1 MRRAIKRGLIVALGV
16 IIQILL
22 SLSVLI
28 FFGQKIAVIETFYS
42 ILSVLLVL
50 GIVKESKSLSKDL
63 PWIIIIMLFP
73 IVGALLYIVIGGNL
87 KKSKVL
93 KAIKQSE
100 ENGGKYFVQNK
111 DIKKEIE
118 EQNNG
123 KLNYLMNY
131 LNFPVTKNN
140 EVKYYSFGEKA
151 FPDMI
156 SELKNAKKFIFLE
169 YFIIKTGKMWDEILK
184 ILEEKAEQG
193 LDVRLIYDDM
203 GCIAFLPTNYPKKM
217 EEKGIKCV
225 AFNKLNPFLGVI
237 MNNRDHRK
245 MMIIDGKTVFSGGM
259 NLADEYINL
268 EHPYGIWK
276 DNGIKIKGDAVWN
289 FTVMFLNMWNAY
301 KKEDSNYNIFK
312 YDFSKENLNNKGY
325 VVPYFETPLD
335 SEIVGENV
343 YLNIINQATK
353 YLYIFTPYLI
363 IDTDMINSLILS
375 AKRGV
380 DVRIVVP
387 GIPDK
392 KIVYSLTTSYFETLI
407 KNGVKIYKYT
417 PGFVHSKVFISDDNI
432 ATVGTINLDY
442 RSLYLHFECGVFMQD
457 VEVINEVK
465 KDLVETIEKSH
476 LVSKK
481 DATPKFFKG
490 VWQAVLRLFAPLM

>member
-1 MRRAIKRGLIVALGV
+1 
-16 IIQILL
+16 
-22 SLSVLI
+22 
-28 FFGQKIAVIETFYS
+28 
-42 ILSVLLVL
+42 
-50 GIVKESKSLSKDL
+50 
-63 PWIIIIMLFP
+63 MLFP

-87 KKSKVL
+87 HKSKVL

-100 ENGGKYFVQNK
+100 EKGNKYFIQNEK
-111 DIKKEIE
+111 IKKEVE
-118 EQNNG
+118 SQNNG
-123 KLNYLMNY
+123 KINY

-140 EVKYYSFGEKA
+140 NINYYKLGELAYPEMLK
-151 FPDMI
+151 
-156 SELKNAKKFIFLE
+156 ELKNAKKFIFLE
-169 YFIIKTGKMWDEILK
+169 YFIIKNGTMWSEILK
-184 ILEEKAEQG
+184 ILEEKAKEG

-203 GCIAFLPTNYPKKM
+203 GCIAFLPTSYPKQM
-217 EEKGIKCV
+217 EEKGIKCI

-268 EHPYGIWK
+268 EHPYGKWK
-276 DNGIKIKGDAVWN
+276 DNGIKITGEAVWN
-289 FTVMFLNMWNAY
+289 FTIMFLNMWNSYRKDDEDY
-301 KKEDSNYNIFK
+301 KKYK
-312 YDFSKENLNNKGY
+312 YDFSKENLEQNGY
-325 VVPYFETPLD
+325 TIPYGETPLD
-335 SEIVGENV
+335 NEIVGENV
-343 YLNIINQATK
+343 YLNIINQAQK
-353 YLYIFTPYLI
+353 YVYIMTPYLI
-363 IDTDMINSLILS
+363 IDTDMINSLILA

-417 PGFVHSKVFISDDNI
+417 PGFVHSKVFVSDDNI

-457 VEVINEVK
+457 VEEIKDVK
-465 KDLVETIEKSH
+465 KDLVDTIGESH
-476 LVSKK
+476 FVSKK
-481 DATPKFFKG
+481 EAMPKLLKS

>member
-1 MRRAIKRGLIVALGV
+1 
-16 IIQILL
+16 
-22 SLSVLI
+22 
-28 FFGQKIAVIETFYS
+28 
-42 ILSVLLVL
+42 
-50 GIVKESKSLSKDL
+50 
-63 PWIIIIMLFP
+63 MLFP

-87 KKSKVL
+87 HKSKVL

-100 ENGGKYFVQNK
+100 EKGNKYFIQDEK
-111 DIKKEIE
+111 IKKEIE
-118 EQNNG
+118 SQNKG
-123 KLNYLMNY
+123 KINYLMNY

-140 EVKYYSFGEKA
+140 NINYYKLGELAYPEMLK
-151 FPDMI
+151 
-156 SELKNAKKFIFLE
+156 ELKNAKKFIFLE
-169 YFIIKTGKMWDEILK
+169 YFIIKNGTMWSEILK
-184 ILEEKAEQG
+184 ILEEKAKEG

-203 GCIAFLPTNYPKKM
+203 GCIALLPTSYPKQMK
-217 EEKGIKCV
+217 EKGIKCI

-268 EHPYGIWK
+268 EHPYGKWK
-276 DNGIKIKGDAVWN
+276 DNGIKITGEAVWN
-289 FTVMFLNMWNAY
+289 FTIMFLNMWNSYRKDDEDY
-301 KKEDSNYNIFK
+301 KKYK
-312 YDFSKENLNNKGY
+312 YDFSKENLEQNGY
-325 VVPYFETPLD
+325 TIPYGETPLD
-335 SEIVGENV
+335 NEIVGENV
-343 YLNIINQATK
+343 YLNIINQAQK
-353 YLYIFTPYLI
+353 YVYIMTPYLI
-363 IDTDMINSLILS
+363 IDTDMINSLILA

-417 PGFVHSKVFISDDNI
+417 PGFVHSKVFVSDDNI

-442 RSLYLHFECGVFMQD
+442 RSLYLHFECGIFMQD
-457 VEVINEVK
+457 VEVIKDVK
-465 KDLVETIEKSH
+465 KDLVDTIGESH
-476 LVSKK
+476 FVSKK
-481 DATPKFFKG
+481 EAMPKLLKS

>member
-1 MRRAIKRGLIVALGV
+1 
-16 IIQILL
+16 
-22 SLSVLI
+22 
-28 FFGQKIAVIETFYS
+28 
-42 ILSVLLVL
+42 
-50 GIVKESKSLSKDL
+50 
-63 PWIIIIMLFP
+63 MLFP

-87 KKSKVL
+87 HKSTVL
-93 KAIKQSE
+93 KAIKKSE
-100 ENGGKYFVQNK
+100 EKGNKYFIQDEK
-111 DIKKEIE
+111 IKKEIE
-118 EQNNG
+118 SQNNG
-123 KLNYLMNY
+123 KINYLMNY

-140 EVKYYSFGEKA
+140 NINYYKLGELAYPEMLK
-151 FPDMI
+151 
-156 SELKNAKKFIFLE
+156 ELKNAKKFIFLE
-169 YFIIKTGKMWDEILK
+169 YFIIKNGTMWSEILK
-184 ILEEKAEQG
+184 ILEEKAKEG

-203 GCIAFLPTNYPKKM
+203 GCIALLPTSYPKQM
-217 EEKGIKCV
+217 EEKGIKCI

-268 EHPYGIWK
+268 EHPYGKWK
-276 DNGIKIKGDAVWN
+276 DNGIKITGEAVWN
-289 FTVMFLNMWNAY
+289 FTIMFLNMWNSYRKDDEDY
-301 KKEDSNYNIFK
+301 KKYK
-312 YDFSKENLNNKGY
+312 YDFSKENLEQNGY
-325 VVPYFETPLD
+325 TIPYGETPLD
-335 SEIVGENV
+335 NEIVGENV
-343 YLNIINQATK
+343 YLNIINQAQK
-353 YLYIFTPYLI
+353 YVYIMTPYLI
-363 IDTDMINSLILS
+363 IDTDMINSLILA

-417 PGFVHSKVFISDDNI
+417 PGFVHSKVFVSDDNI

-457 VEVINEVK
+457 VEEIKDVK
-465 KDLVETIEKSH
+465 KDLVDTIEESH
-476 LVSKK
+476 FVSKK
-481 DATPKFFKG
+481 EAMPKLLKS

>member
-1 MRRAIKRGLIVALGV
+1 
-16 IIQILL
+16 
-22 SLSVLI
+22 
-28 FFGQKIAVIETFYS
+28 
-42 ILSVLLVL
+42 
-50 GIVKESKSLSKDL
+50 
-63 PWIIIIMLFP
+63 MLFP

-87 KKSKVL
+87 HKSKVL

-100 ENGGKYFVQNK
+100 EKGNKYFIQDEK
-111 DIKKEIE
+111 IKKEIE
-118 EQNNG
+118 SQNNG
-123 KLNYLMNY
+123 KINYLMNY

-140 EVKYYSFGEKA
+140 NINYYKLGELAYPEMLK
-151 FPDMI
+151 
-156 SELKNAKKFIFLE
+156 ELKNAKKFIFLE
-169 YFIIKTGKMWDEILK
+169 YFIIKNGTMWSEILK
-184 ILEEKAEQG
+184 ILEEKAKER

-203 GCIAFLPTNYPKKM
+203 GCIALLPTSYPKQMK
-217 EEKGIKCV
+217 EKGIKCI

-268 EHPYGIWK
+268 EHPYGKWK
-276 DNGIKIKGDAVWN
+276 DNGIKITGEAVWN
-289 FTVMFLNMWNAY
+289 FTIMFLNMWNSYRKDDEDY
-301 KKEDSNYNIFK
+301 KKYK
-312 YDFSKENLNNKGY
+312 YDFSKENLEQNGY
-325 VVPYFETPLD
+325 TIPYGETPLD
-335 SEIVGENV
+335 NEIVGENV
-343 YLNIINQATK
+343 YLNIINQAQK
-353 YLYIFTPYLI
+353 YVYIMTPYLI
-363 IDTDMINSLILS
+363 IDTDMINSLILA

-417 PGFVHSKVFISDDNI
+417 PGFVHSKVFVSDDNI

-457 VEVINEVK
+457 VEEIKDVK
-465 KDLVETIEKSH
+465 KDLVDTIGESH
-476 LVSKK
+476 FVSKK
-481 DATPKFFKG
+481 EAMPKLLKS

>member
-28 FFGQKIAVIETFYS
+28 FFGQKIAVIETLYE
-42 ILSVLLVL
+42 IISVLLVL
-50 GIVKESKSLSKDL
+50 GIIKESKSLSKDL

-87 KKSKVL
+87 HKSKVL

-100 ENGGKYFVQNK
+100 ENGSKYFIQNEE
-111 DIKKEIE
+111 IKKEIE
-118 EQNNG
+118 SQNNG
-123 KLNYLMNY
+123 KINYLMNY

-140 EVKYYSFGEKA
+140 DVKYYPFGEKA
-151 FPDMI
+151 YPEMLN
-156 SELKNAKKFIFLE
+156 ELKNAKKFIFLE
-169 YFIIKTGKMWDEILK
+169 YFIIKNGKMWEEILK
-184 ILEEKAEQG
+184 ILEEKAKDG
-193 LDVRLIYDDM
+193 LDVRLMYDDM
-203 GCIAFLPTNYPKKM
+203 GCIAFLPTSYPKQM
-217 EEKGIKCV
+217 EAKGIKCV

-276 DNGIKIKGDAVWN
+276 DNGIKISGEAVWN
-289 FTVMFLNMWNAY
+289 FTIMFLNMWNSY
-301 KKEDSNYNIFK
+301 RKEDEDYEKYKYN
-312 YDFSKENLNNKGY
+312 FSKENLPENGY
-325 VVPYFETPLD
+325 TIPYGETPLD

-343 YLNIINQATK
+343 YLNIINQAQK
-353 YLYIFTPYLI
+353 YVYIMTPYLI
-363 IDTDMINSLILS
+363 IDTDMINSLILA

-380 DVRIVVP
+380 DVRIIVP

-442 RSLYLHFECGVFMQD
+442 RSLYLHFECGIFMQD
-457 VEVINEVK
+457 VDAIDDVK
-465 KDLVETIEKSH
+465 NDLIDTIEKSH
-476 LVSKK
+476 LVTKK
-481 DATPKFFKG
+481 EASPKLLKG
-490 VWQAVLRLFAPLM
+490 IWQAVLRLFAPLM

>member
-1 MRRAIKRGLIVALGV
+1 
-16 IIQILL
+16 
-22 SLSVLI
+22 
-28 FFGQKIAVIETFYS
+28 
-42 ILSVLLVL
+42 
-50 GIVKESKSLSKDL
+50 
-63 PWIIIIMLFP
+63 MLFP

-87 KKSKVL
+87 HKSKVL

-100 ENGGKYFVQNK
+100 EKGNKYFIQDEK
-111 DIKKEIE
+111 IKKEIE
-118 EQNNG
+118 SQNNG
-123 KLNYLMNY
+123 KINYLMNY

-140 EVKYYSFGEKA
+140 NINYYKLGELAYPEMLK
-151 FPDMI
+151 
-156 SELKNAKKFIFLE
+156 ELKNAKKFIFLE
-169 YFIIKTGKMWDEILK
+169 YFIIKNGTMWSEILK
-184 ILEEKAEQG
+184 ILEEKAKEG

-203 GCIAFLPTNYPKKM
+203 ECIALLPTSYPKQM
-217 EEKGIKCV
+217 EEKGIKCI

-268 EHPYGIWK
+268 EHPYGKWK
-276 DNGIKIKGDAVWN
+276 DNGIKITGEAVWN
-289 FTVMFLNMWNAY
+289 FTIMFLNMWNSYRKDDEDY
-301 KKEDSNYNIFK
+301 KKYK
-312 YDFSKENLNNKGY
+312 YDFSKENLEQNGY
-325 VVPYFETPLD
+325 TIPYGETPLD
-335 SEIVGENV
+335 NEIVGENV
-343 YLNIINQATK
+343 YLNIINQAQK
-353 YLYIFTPYLI
+353 YVYIMTPYLI
-363 IDTDMINSLILS
+363 IDTDMINSLILA

-417 PGFVHSKVFISDDNI
+417 PGFVHSKVFVSDDNI

-457 VEVINEVK
+457 VEEIKDVK
-465 KDLVETIEKSH
+465 KDLVDTIEESH
-476 LVSKK
+476 FVSKK
-481 DATPKFFKG
+481 EAMPKLLKS

>member
-1 MRRAIKRGLIVALGV
+1 
-16 IIQILL
+16 
-22 SLSVLI
+22 
-28 FFGQKIAVIETFYS
+28 
-42 ILSVLLVL
+42 
-50 GIVKESKSLSKDL
+50 
-63 PWIIIIMLFP
+63 MLFP

-87 KKSKVL
+87 HKSKVL

-100 ENGGKYFVQNK
+100 EKGNKYFIQDEK
-111 DIKKEIE
+111 IKKEIE
-118 EQNNG
+118 SQNNG
-123 KLNYLMNY
+123 KINYLMNY

-140 EVKYYSFGEKA
+140 NINYYKLGELAYPEMLK
-151 FPDMI
+151 
-156 SELKNAKKFIFLE
+156 ELKNAKKFIFLE
-169 YFIIKTGKMWDEILK
+169 YFIIKNGTMWREILK
-184 ILEEKAEQG
+184 ILEEKAKEG

-203 GCIAFLPTNYPKKM
+203 GCIALLPTSYPKQMK
-217 EEKGIKCV
+217 EKGIKCI

-268 EHPYGIWK
+268 EHPYGKWK
-276 DNGIKIKGDAVWN
+276 DNGIKITGEAVWN
-289 FTVMFLNMWNAY
+289 FTIMFLNMWNSYRKDDKDY
-301 KKEDSNYNIFK
+301 KKYK
-312 YDFSKENLNNKGY
+312 YDFSKENLEQNGY
-325 VVPYFETPLD
+325 TIPYGETPLD
-335 SEIVGENV
+335 NEIVGENV
-343 YLNIINQATK
+343 YLNIINQAQK
-353 YLYIFTPYLI
+353 YVYIMTPYLI
-363 IDTDMINSLILS
+363 IDTDMINSLILA

-417 PGFVHSKVFISDDNI
+417 PGFVHSKVFVSDDNI

-457 VEVINEVK
+457 VEEIKDVK
-465 KDLVETIEKSH
+465 KDLVDTIEESH
-476 LVSKK
+476 FVSKK
-481 DATPKFFKG
+481 EAMPKLLKS

>member
-1 MRRAIKRGLIVALGV
+1 
-16 IIQILL
+16 
-22 SLSVLI
+22 
-28 FFGQKIAVIETFYS
+28 
-42 ILSVLLVL
+42 
-50 GIVKESKSLSKDL
+50 
-63 PWIIIIMLFP
+63 MLFP

-87 KKSKVL
+87 HKSIVL

-100 ENGGKYFVQNK
+100 EKGNKYFIQDEK
-111 DIKKEIE
+111 IKKEIE
-118 EQNNG
+118 SQNIG
-123 KLNYLMNY
+123 KINYLMNY

-140 EVKYYSFGEKA
+140 NINYYKLGEIAYPEMLK
-151 FPDMI
+151 
-156 SELKNAKKFIFLE
+156 ELKNAKKFIFLE
-169 YFIIKTGKMWDEILK
+169 YFIIKNGTMWSEILK
-184 ILEEKAEQG
+184 ILEEKAKEG

-203 GCIAFLPTNYPKKM
+203 GCIALLPTSYPKQM
-217 EEKGIKCV
+217 EEKGIKCI

-268 EHPYGIWK
+268 EHPYGKWK
-276 DNGIKIKGDAVWN
+276 DNGIKITGEAVWN
-289 FTVMFLNMWNAY
+289 FTIMFLNMWNSYRKDDEDY
-301 KKEDSNYNIFK
+301 KKYK
-312 YDFSKENLNNKGY
+312 YDFSKENLEQNGY
-325 VVPYFETPLD
+325 TIPYGETPLD
-335 SEIVGENV
+335 NEIVGENV
-343 YLNIINQATK
+343 YLNIINQAQK
-353 YLYIFTPYLI
+353 YVYIMTPYLI
-363 IDTDMINSLILS
+363 IDTDMINSLILA

-417 PGFVHSKVFISDDNI
+417 PGFVHSKVFVSDDNI

-457 VEVINEVK
+457 VEEIKDVK
-465 KDLVETIEKSH
+465 KDLVDTIEESH
-476 LVSKK
+476 FVSKK
-481 DATPKFFKG
+481 EAMPKLLKS

>member
-1 MRRAIKRGLIVALGV
+1 
-16 IIQILL
+16 
-22 SLSVLI
+22 
-28 FFGQKIAVIETFYS
+28 
-42 ILSVLLVL
+42 
-50 GIVKESKSLSKDL
+50 
-63 PWIIIIMLFP
+63 MLFP

-87 KKSKVL
+87 HKSKVL
-93 KAIKQSE
+93 KTIKKSE
-100 ENGGKYFVQNK
+100 KKGNKYFIQDEK
-111 DIKKEIE
+111 IKKEIE
-118 EQNNG
+118 SQNNG
-123 KLNYLMNY
+123 KINYLMNY

-140 EVKYYSFGEKA
+140 NINYYKLGELAYPEMLK
-151 FPDMI
+151 
-156 SELKNAKKFIFLE
+156 ELKNAKKFIFLE
-169 YFIIKTGKMWDEILK
+169 YFIIKNGTMWSKILK
-184 ILEEKAEQG
+184 ILEEKAKEG

-203 GCIAFLPTNYPKKM
+203 GCIALLPTSYPKQM
-217 EEKGIKCV
+217 EEKGIKCI

-268 EHPYGIWK
+268 EHPYGKWK
-276 DNGIKIKGDAVWN
+276 DNGIKITGEVVWN
-289 FTVMFLNMWNAY
+289 FTIMFLNMWNSYRKDDEDY
-301 KKEDSNYNIFK
+301 KKYK
-312 YDFSKENLNNKGY
+312 YDFSKENLEQNGY
-325 VVPYFETPLD
+325 TIPYGETPLD
-335 SEIVGENV
+335 NEIVGENV
-343 YLNIINQATK
+343 YLNIINQAQK
-353 YLYIFTPYLI
+353 YVYIMTPYLI
-363 IDTDMINSLILS
+363 IDTDMINSLILA

-417 PGFVHSKVFISDDNI
+417 PGFVHSKVFVSDDNI

-457 VEVINEVK
+457 VEEIKDVK
-465 KDLVETIEKSH
+465 KDLVDTIGESH
-476 LVSKK
+476 FVSKK
-481 DATPKFFKG
+481 EAMPKLLKS

>member
-301 KKEDSNYNIFK
+301 KKEDSKYNIFK

-457 VEVINEVK
+457 VDVINEVK